1 MIIYLLASM
10 TSTLHWTYR
19 PAPDRRR
26 PPGPGAQRSSLLP
39 GGVAVRLRPGEEL
52 RQYPAECGLVGRRQA
67 IAEQRRY
74 KLQVRF
80 NGSQQGG
87 PPIVDTAFA
96 EQHAIPQLFLTRPHA
111 RQVGE
116 VHQDVEPLQRQLV
129 LAQHLIGK
137 LLDDLPVRSEKG
149 LPKGGLVIQLR

>member
-1 MIIYLLASM
+1 M
-10 TSTLHWTYR
+10 
-19 PAPDRRR
+19 
-26 PPGPGAQRSSLLP
+26 
-39 GGVAVRLRPGEEL
+39 
-52 RQYPAECGLVGRRQA
+52 VGRRQA

-87 PPIVDTAFA
+87 PPIVGDRDLHTAPVVVGRAARDQARLLHPDEQPAHTAFA
-96 EQHAIPQLFLTRPHA
+96 EQHAIPQLFLMRPHA

>member
-87 PPIVDTAFA
+87 PPIVGDRDLNTAPVVVGRA
-96 EQHAIPQLFLTRPHA
+96 A
-111 RQVGE
+111 RDQA
-116 VHQDVEPLQRQLV
+116 R
-129 LAQHLIGK
+129 
-137 LLDDLPVRSEKG
+137 LLHPDDLPAHSEKG